1 MKPVKIEKNEKANSP
16 RTKKKFPK
24 GAAHGAKDWRIGH
37 KTPVVRYKTMYYTTA
52 SEIERAFIEHKPI
65 RYFTV
70 KVSY

>member
-1 MKPVKIEKNEKANSP
+1 MKPVKIE
-16 RTKKKFPK
+16 RTKEKEKKRSKFPK
-24 GAAHGAKDWRIGH
+24 GAAHGHKDWRIGH

-65 RYFTV
+65 KYFTV

>member
-1 MKPVKIEKNEKANSP
+1 MKPVKIEKTPKTP
-16 RTKKKFPK
+16 RKKKFPK

-37 KTPVVRYKTMYYTTA
+37 KSPVVRYKTMYYTTA
-52 SEIERAFIEHKPI
+52 EEIERAFIEHKPI